1 MKAARKK
8 MSEPEVH
15 PITAAGGVVF
25 RYGKEEEEPQILMIF
40 RNNHWDLPKGKLEP
54 GESIAMC
61 AAREVAEE
69 VGSHMPAIVS
79 YLDKTYHEYEEK
91 GVLMGKTTYW
101 YAMIFTKAEQ
111 FVPQKEEGIEKVEWV
126 SVHKAIEQAGYKNL
140 KDILQVFQ
148 DSKKSGS

>member
-1 MKAARKK
+1 
-8 MSEPEVH
+8 MSEAKMQ

-25 RYGKEEEEPQILMIF
+25 RYRKAEEEPQVLMIF
-40 RNNHWDLPKGKLEP
+40 RNNHWDLPKGKLES

-101 YAMIFTKAEQ
+101 YAMVFTKPEQ
-111 FVPQKEEGIEKVEWV
+111 FVPQEKEGIEKVEWV
-126 SVHKAIEQAGYKNL
+126 NARKAIKQADYKNL
-140 KDILQVFQ
+140 KDILLVFLNR
-148 DSKKSGS
+148 KNSGQ